1 MIATR
6 WQGVALVVLRTLLGW
21 HFLYE
26 GYYKLV
32 LPAWSSAGAPLP
44 AWSAAGYLRAATGPL
59 APAFRAL
66 AAPSLAGWIDLAVP
80 ITLVLVGLSLV
91 LGLFTRRG
99 CQGAVVLLTLFYLA
113 AIPLDGVPRP
123 GAEGTYLLVNK
134 TLVELAAAL
143 VLLTSRTETIAGLDL
158 LRGRSV
164 LGRQRRDLVGQPNVN
179 A

>member
-1 MIATR
+1 MMTTR

-32 LPAWSSAGAPLP
+32 LPAWSLSGAPLP
-44 AWSAAGYLRAATGPL
+44 VWSAGGYLRAATGPL
-59 APAFRAL
+59 APVFHAL
-66 AAPSLAGWIDLAVP
+66 AASSLASWIDLVVP
-80 ITLVLVGLSLV
+80 IALVLVGLSLV

-99 CQGAVVLLTLFYLA
+99 CQGAVLLLALFYLA
-113 AIPLDGVPRP
+113 SIPLDGVPRP

-134 TLVELAAAL
+134 TLVELAAAV
-143 VLLTSRTETIAGLDL
+143 VLLTSRTEMMAGLDL
-158 LRGRSV
+158 LRDRPGFA
-164 LGRQRRDLVGQPNVN
+164 RRRALVGQPKVN